1 MHLADPR
8 HGSLPVLL
16 LVLTAVTGVMDAVS
30 ILALDRVFVANMTG
44 NVVFAGFAIADVEGF
59 SLLTTLLVLGAF
71 LLGATAGGLLGDR
84 IGSRRGELLRTA
96 VLAETVLLTV
106 CLVVVLTAAPAPHTA
121 AAIAVA
127 TIAAVAM
134 GLQNAVARRIAVPDL
149 NTNVV
154 TLTMTGLVADRRHA
168 GAAAVTRRTAAVLA
182 LLAGAV
188 IGVVV
193 LNAFGAGAAFGLIVV
208 VLAGVALAAHAQLR
222 RGPDWE
228 D

>member
-1 MHLADPR
+1 MRLADPR

-30 ILALDRVFVANMTG
+30 ILTLDRVFVANMTG

-59 SLLTTLLVLGAF
+59 SLLTTLVVLGAF
-71 LLGATAGGLLGDR
+71 LVGATAGGLLSNR
-84 IGSRRGELLRTA
+84 TGSGRGELLRTA
-96 VLAETVLLTV
+96 VLAETVLLTA

-121 AAIAVA
+121 AAIAIA
-127 TIAAVAM
+127 TISAVAM

-154 TLTMTGLVADRRHA
+154 TLTMTGLVADRRRA
-168 GAAAVTRRTAAVLA
+168 GAAALTRRTAAVLA

-188 IGVVV
+188 IGVLV

-208 VLAGVALAAHAQLR
+208 VLAGVALAVHALLR

-228 D
+228 C